1 MRVLVFG
8 GTRFIGRA
16 IVERL
21 LRDGHEVTLLNRG
34 LSADPFGTAVKRV
47 VGDRRDP
54 QAISRAASRRDYDA
68 AVDITAYHESETS
81 DVVTAFRERVGHLI
95 HISTA
100 AVYLIRRDLLPP
112 YREDDFS
119 GPLAPRRPG
128 DESSWR
134 YADHKRRCEQV
145 LESAWRE
152 HRFPSTSLRLP
163 MVVGPH
169 DYSRRT
175 NAYLE
180 RLASSGPLI
189 LPEGGLNAWGFLW
202 VDDVADAVA
211 ASLANPVTFGRAY
224 NLAQREALTL
234 RQFVELA
241 ARFLD
246 RTVQLISLPTQW
258 LNAIGLGTSFSPYS
272 HDSDMLL
279 DCAAAGDD
287 LLFRPTE
294 AVRWIESL
302 VRAFRDEWDG
312 TLRAFAATRAF
323 ELTLVREV
331 ERIRL
336 PSYQPAPAK

>member
-21 LRDGHEVTLLNRG
+21 LRDSHEVTLLNRG
-34 LSADPFGTAVKRV
+34 LSADPFGTSVKRV

-54 QAISRAASRRDYDA
+54 QAIRRAASRRDYDA

-81 DVVTAFRERVGHLI
+81 DVVTAFRERIGHLI

-100 AVYLIRRDLLPP
+100 AVYLIRRGVLPP

-119 GPLAPRRPG
+119 GPLAERRPG

-134 YADHKRRCEQV
+134 YAEHKRRCEQV
-145 LESAWRE
+145 LERAWRE

-175 NAYLE
+175 DAYLE

-211 ASLANPVTFGRAY
+211 ASLANPTTFGRAY

-241 ARFLD
+241 ASFLG
-246 RTVQLISLPTQW
+246 RTAHLVGLPTPW
-258 LNAIGLGTSFSPYS
+258 LTAIGLGTSFSPYS
-272 HDSDMLL
+272 HDGDILL
-279 DCAAAGDD
+279 DCSAARDD
-287 LLFRPTE
+287 LLFRPIE
-294 AVRWIESL
+294 AVRWIETL
-302 VRAFRDEWDG
+302 VRDFQDRWDG
-312 TLRAFAATRAF
+312 VLRAFAATRQF

-336 PSYQPAPAK
+336 PSYQPVPAK

>member
-54 QAISRAASRRDYDA
+54 QAIRRAASRRDYDS
-68 AVDITAYHESETS
+68 AVDITAYHESETNE
-81 DVVTAFRERVGHLI
+81 VVTAFRERVGHLV

-100 AVYLIRRDLLPP
+100 AVYLIRRNLLPP
-112 YREDDFS
+112 YREEDFS
-119 GPLAPRRPG
+119 GPLAERRPG

-134 YADHKRRCEQV
+134 YAEHKRRCEQV
-145 LESAWRE
+145 LERAWLE

-175 NAYLE
+175 HAYLE

-211 ASLANPVTFGRAY
+211 SSLANPVTFGRAY
-224 NLAQREALTL
+224 NLCQREALTL
-234 RQFVELA
+234 RRFVELA
-241 ARFLD
+241 AAFLG
-246 RTVQLISLPTQW
+246 RAAHLVSLPTQW
-258 LNAIGLGTSFSPYS
+258 LNAIGLGTGFSPYS
-272 HDSDMLL
+272 HDGDILL
-279 DCAAAGDD
+279 DCAAARED

-294 AVRWIESL
+294 AMRWIELL
-302 VRAFRDEWDG
+302 VQAFRDQWDG
-312 TLRAFAATRAF
+312 ALRAFAATRPF
-323 ELTLVREV
+323 ELTLANEV

-336 PSYQPAPAK
+336 PSYQPVPVR